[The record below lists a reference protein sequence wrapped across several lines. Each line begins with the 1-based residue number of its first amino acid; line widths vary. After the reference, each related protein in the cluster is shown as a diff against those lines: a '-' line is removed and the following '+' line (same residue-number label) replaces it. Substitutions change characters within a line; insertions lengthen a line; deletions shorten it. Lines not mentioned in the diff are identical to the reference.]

1 MEKIKRKKTFPRNI
15 FGTYET
21 TVDISTATLPLVS
34 PRNGETSCDGITYT
48 ISRAFV
54 NVDATIGHQAFSQD
68 RCNIFL
74 EVNNTVLNSLSTK
87 NDVEAQVEFTFKV
100 VERASVTCY

>member
-1 MEKIKRKKTFPRNI
+1 MERIPKIRQLW
-15 FGTYET
+15 GWLET

-74 EVNNTVLNSLSTK
+74 EVALR
-87 NDVEAQVEFTFKV
+87 QIIRF
-100 VERASVTCY
+100 